1 MTDNE
6 KSKSERIDDII
17 SGVMKIA
24 HGDIDHQFKISDKN
38 DKIDALSM
46 GINMLMDDIKEGH
59 LQKIENE
66 RIIKLNQELI
76 EAKEKALESERLK
89 NQFLQNISH
98 EIRTPLNA
106 IIGFSELLPTYFDDK
121 ERLIEFTEIINNSSV
136 DLLQIINDILD
147 IAKIESGQV
156 AINWEIVNIK
166 TMLNNIEVFFSE
178 YQKQL
183 HKSHI
188 EFIMN
193 FPCDNVTKQI
203 QFDSGKLKQILTNLL
218 SNAFKFT
225 NTGKIEVGYKGLS
238 DTHIT
243 MYVSDTG
250 IGISR
255 ELQAQIFDRFIQ
267 AEDNY
272 TQKQKGTGLGLSIV
286 KGLIE
291 LLGGNIWLESEL
303 NKGSTFTFSI
313 PYKYYEPDLIS

>member
-6 KSKSERIDDII
+6 KSKSERIDDVIA
-17 SGVMKIA
+17 GVMKIA
-24 HGDIDHQFKISDKN
+24 HGDIDYQFEISDKN

-121 ERLIEFTEIINNSSV
+121 ERLIEFTDIINNSSF

-156 AINWEIVNIK
+156 SINWEIVDIK

-183 HKSHI
+183 NKSHI
-188 EFIMN
+188 EFVMN
-193 FPCDNVTKQI
+193 FPCDKVTKQI

-225 NTGKIEVGYKGLS
+225 HSGKIEVGCLGLS
-238 DTHIT
+238 ETHIT

-250 IGISR
+250 IGISK

-286 KGLIE
+286 KGLIG
-291 LLGGNIWLESEL
+291 LLGGNIWLESEV

-313 PYKYYEPDLIS
+313 PYKIYEPSVIS